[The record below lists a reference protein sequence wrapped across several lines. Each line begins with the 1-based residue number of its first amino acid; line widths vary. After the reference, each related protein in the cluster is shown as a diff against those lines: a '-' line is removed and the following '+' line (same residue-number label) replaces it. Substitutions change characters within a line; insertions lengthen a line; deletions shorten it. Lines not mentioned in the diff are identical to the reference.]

1 MTTETMTVHQ
11 ALAELKT
18 MDSRIDK
25 AISAEPFVFANKHSN
40 QKVEGMP
47 IQEKVEIIKS
57 QFQRVQDLITRRDA
71 IKRAVVLSNANTQ
84 VVIGGKNYTVAEAI
98 EIHTQGMEF
107 RRDFRNKISRDY
119 ARAKDTA
126 IANNGET
133 LEKRADAH
141 VANVF
146 GHDAKPS
153 AEDISRVRAEFIAG
167 QTYELVD
174 PLKVE
179 EVLRKMDDEITAFEV
194 NVDAALSVSNAITEI
209 EISY

>member
-1 MTTETMTVHQ
+1 MTTEKMTVHQ

-25 AISAEPFVFANKHSN
+25 AICAEQYVFANKHSN

-47 IQEKVEIIKS
+47 IPEKVEIIKS

-71 IKRAVVLSNANTQ
+71 VKRAVVLSNARTE
-84 VVIGGKNYTVAEAI
+84 VVIGGKTYTVAEAI
-98 EIHTQGMEF
+98 ELHINGLEF
-107 RRDFRNKISRDY
+107 RRDFLNKLTRDY

-126 IANNGET
+126 SANNGEA

-153 AEDISRVRAEFIAG
+153 AEDISRVRAEFITG

-174 PLKVE
+174 PLKIE
-179 EVLRKMDDEITAFEV
+179 EVLRKMEEEITAFEV

>member
-1 MTTETMTVHQ
+1 MTTEKMTVHQ

-25 AISAEPFVFANKHSN
+25 AICAEQYVFANKHSN
-40 QKVEGMP
+40 QKVDGIP
-47 IQEKVEIIKS
+47 ISEKVEQIKA
-57 QFQRVQDLITRRDA
+57 QYQRVRDLIIRRDA
-71 IKRAVVLSNANTQ
+71 IKRAVVMSNARTE
-84 VVIGGKNYTVAEAI
+84 VLIGGKTYSVAEAI
-98 EIHTQGMEF
+98 EMHIHGMEF
-107 RRDFRNKISRDY
+107 RRDLLNRLVRDY
-119 ARAKDTA
+119 SRAKETA
-126 IANNGET
+126 SANNGEA
-133 LEKRADAH
+133 LERRADAH

-153 AEDISRVRAEFIAG
+153 AEDIARVRAEFIAG

-174 PLKVE
+174 PLRIE
-179 EVLRKMDDEITAFEV
+179 EAIRKLEEEITSFEV